1 MKPTLRHL
9 IAATCLAVA
18 ASATLAATTKDIVLD
33 RVTAPVISTV
43 PIAEA
48 ATDAM
53 AVSVLLESPDGSL
66 TPKGTDSLFRTGDRF
81 RVKLLASRNAKV
93 SLYNTNPKGETNPTP
108 VWQGEVKVGQDTI
121 SPRLALTGNSG
132 VDLLHVVLEP
142 RQEPGV
148 LVWLG
153 NWLRSFKE
161 GGGTSKDIRLD
172 VQNTP
177 SATYLVNGTGQGL
190 VSTMSIVHM
199 AR

>member
-1 MKPTLRHL
+1 M
-9 IAATCLAVA
+9 
-18 ASATLAATTKDIVLD
+18 
-33 RVTAPVISTV
+33 
-43 PIAEA
+43 
-48 ATDAM
+48 
-53 AVSVLLESPDGSL
+53 
-66 TPKGTDSLFRTGDRF
+66 
-81 RVKLLASRNAKV
+81 
-93 SLYNTNPKGETNPTP
+93 
-108 VWQGEVKVGQDTI
+108 GQDTI